1 MAADQRIVI
10 ENCSIA
16 TVDAHDTEYAD
27 GYVVIVGNRIE
38 SLGAGRA
45 PEGLENVVRRIDATG
60 HLVTPGLVNTHHHYY
75 QWITRGLATD
85 HNLFNWLVALYPT
98 WARIDEPM
106 VYAAAQGSLAMMA
119 RGGVTTAMDH
129 HYVFPRDSGDLSGA
143 IIRAARE
150 TGVRFTLA
158 RGSMDRSEK
167 DGGLPPDFAV
177 ETLEGALTATEATV
191 KEHHDPSFDAM
202 TQVAVAP
209 CSPFSVS
216 TELLRQGAELARRL
230 GVRLHT
236 HGSET
241 VEEEQFCKELFGMGP
256 TDYFESTGWLGE
268 DVWMAHCVHM
278 NDSDIAAF
286 ARTKTGVAHCPS
298 SNARL
303 AAGIARVP
311 DMLAAG
317 VPVGLG
323 VDGTASNES
332 GELHTELRNA
342 LLINRLGA
350 HKEAALN
357 ARQALRLGTYGGAQV
372 LGRASQIGSLEP
384 GKLADLVLWKLDT
397 LAHASIADPVTA
409 LVFGAAAPVTASF
422 VNGRQIVEAGRLL
435 HVDEDAIARATGAEP
450 RGGPPPAGGYPLSP
464 LGPGGP
470 GGEAGPRPGGRG
482 PRTGSTAAVSWARA
496 ALRAPRN
503 GHRPSV
509 PHDHMHHLPE
519 TRVRADVSTDR
530 RSRPCP
536 RIPCTPSTRNSPP

>member
-1 MAADQRIVI
+1 MAPSAAPSRIVI
-10 ENCSIA
+10 ENAAIA
-16 TVDAHDTEYAD
+16 TVDADDTEYAS
-27 GYVVIVGNRIE
+27 GHVVVADNKIE
-38 SLGAGRA
+38 SIGAGQA
-45 PEGLENVVRRIDATG
+45 PAGLENVVRRVDGTG
-60 HLVTPGLVNTHHHYY
+60 HLVTPGLINTHHHFY

-98 WARIDEPM
+98 WARIDEQM
-106 VYAAAQGSLAMMA
+106 ARVAAQGSLAMMA

-129 HYVFPRDSGDLSGA
+129 HYVYPKGSGDLSGA
-143 IIRAARE
+143 IIGAASDM
-150 TGVRFTLA
+150 GVRFTLA

-177 ETLEGALTATEATV
+177 ETLEGALAATEETV
-191 KEHHDPSFDAM
+191 GKHHDASFGAM

-216 TELLRQGAELARRL
+216 TELMKQGAELARRL

-241 VEEEQFCKELFGMGP
+241 VEEEKFCHELFGMGP

-286 ARTKTGVAHCPS
+286 ARTGTGVAHCPS

-311 DMLAAG
+311 DMLKAG

-350 HKEAALN
+350 HREAALN
-357 ARQALRLGTYGGAQV
+357 ARQALRLGTAGGARV
-372 LGRASQIGSLEP
+372 LGRAAEIGSLEA
-384 GKLADLVLWKLDT
+384 GKLADLVLWKIDGIG
-397 LAHASIADPVTA
+397 HSSIADPVTA
-409 LVFGAAAPVTASF
+409 IVFGAAAPVTLSL
-422 VNGRQIVEAGRLL
+422 VNGKPVVEDGRLL
-435 HVDEDAIARATGAEP
+435 HADEDAIARDARTEAQRLARITAE
-450 RGGPPPAGGYPLSP
+450 A
-464 LGPGGP
+464 
-470 GGEAGPRPGGRG
+470 
-482 PRTGSTAAVSWARA
+482 
-496 ALRAPRN
+496 
-503 GHRPSV
+503 
-509 PHDHMHHLPE
+509 
-519 TRVRADVSTDR
+519 
-530 RSRPCP
+530 
-536 RIPCTPSTRNSPP
+536 

>member
-1 MAADQRIVI
+1 MAPSAAPSRIVI
-10 ENCSIA
+10 ENAAIA
-16 TVDAHDTEYAD
+16 TVDANDTEYAS
-27 GYVVIVGNRIE
+27 GYVVVADNKIE
-38 SLGAGRA
+38 SIGAGQA
-45 PEGLENVVRRIDATG
+45 PAGLENVVRRVDGTG
-60 HLVTPGLVNTHHHYY
+60 HLVTPGLINTHHHFY

-98 WARIDEPM
+98 WARIDEQM
-106 VYAAAQGSLAMMA
+106 ARVAAQGSLAMMA

-129 HYVFPRDSGDLSGA
+129 HYVYPKGSGDLSGA
-143 IIRAARE
+143 IIGAASDM
-150 TGVRFTLA
+150 GVRFTLA

-177 ETLEGALTATEATV
+177 ETLEGALAATEETV
-191 KEHHDPSFDAM
+191 DKHHDASFGAM

-216 TELLRQGAELARRL
+216 TELMKQGAELARRL

-241 VEEEQFCKELFGMGP
+241 VEEEKFCHELFGMGP

-286 ARTKTGVAHCPS
+286 ARTGTGVAHCPS

-311 DMLAAG
+311 DMLKAG

-350 HKEAALN
+350 HREAALN
-357 ARQALRLGTYGGAQV
+357 ARQALRLGTVGGARV
-372 LGRASQIGSLEP
+372 LGRAAEIGSLEA
-384 GKLADLVLWKLDT
+384 GKLADLVLWKIDGIG
-397 LAHASIADPVTA
+397 HSSIADPVTA
-409 LVFGAAAPVTASF
+409 IVFGAAAPVTLSL
-422 VNGRQIVEAGRLL
+422 VNGKPVVEDGRLL
-435 HVDEDAIARATGAEP
+435 HADEDAIARDARQEAQRLARITAE
-450 RGGPPPAGGYPLSP
+450 A
-464 LGPGGP
+464 
-470 GGEAGPRPGGRG
+470 
-482 PRTGSTAAVSWARA
+482 
-496 ALRAPRN
+496 
-503 GHRPSV
+503 
-509 PHDHMHHLPE
+509 
-519 TRVRADVSTDR
+519 
-530 RSRPCP
+530 
-536 RIPCTPSTRNSPP
+536 

>member
-1 MAADQRIVI
+1 MAPSAAPQRIVI
-10 ENCSIA
+10 ENAAIA
-16 TVDAHDTEYAD
+16 TVDAQDTEYAS
-27 GYVVIVGNRIE
+27 GYLVIADNRIE

-60 HLVTPGLVNTHHHYY
+60 HLVTPGLVNTHHHFY

-98 WARIDEPM
+98 WARIDERM
-106 VYAAAQGSLAMMA
+106 GRVAAQGSLAMMA

-129 HYVFPRDSGDLSGA
+129 HYVYPKDGGDLSGA
-143 IIRAARE
+143 IIGAASE
-150 TGVRFTLA
+150 MGVRFTLA
-158 RGSMDRSEK
+158 RGSMDRSQK

-177 ETLEGALTATEATV
+177 ETLEGALAATEETV
-191 KEHHDPSFDAM
+191 KKYHDASFDAM

-216 TELLRQGAELARRL
+216 TELLKQGAELARRL

-241 VEEEQFCKELFGMGP
+241 VEEEKFCHELFGMGP

-286 ARTKTGVAHCPS
+286 ARTRTGVAHCPS

-311 DMLAAG
+311 DMLKAG

-342 LLINRLGA
+342 LLINRLNTQ
-350 HKEAALN
+350 HREAALN
-357 ARQALRLGTYGGAQV
+357 ARQALRLGTFGGAEV
-372 LGRASQIGSLEP
+372 LGRATQIGSLEA

-422 VNGRQIVEAGRLL
+422 VNGKQIVEQNRLL
-435 HVDEDAIARATGAEP
+435 TVDEDAIARDTRAEAQ
-450 RGGPPPAGGYPLSP
+450 RLA
-464 LGPGGP
+464 
-470 GGEAGPRPGGRG
+470 RI
-482 PRTGSTAAVSWARA
+482 AAQ
-496 ALRAPRN
+496 
-503 GHRPSV
+503 G
-509 PHDHMHHLPE
+509 
-519 TRVRADVSTDR
+519 
-530 RSRPCP
+530 
-536 RIPCTPSTRNSPP
+536 

>member
-1 MAADQRIVI
+1 MAAARRIVI
-10 ENCSIA
+10 ENSSIA
-16 TVDAHDTEYAD
+16 TVDADGTEYPSGHLVID
-27 GYVVIVGNRIE
+27 GDRIE
-38 SLGAGRA
+38 TLGAGRA

-60 HLVTPGLVNTHHHYY
+60 HLMTPGLVNTHHHFY
-75 QWITRGLATD
+75 QWLTRGLATD
-85 HNLFNWLVALYPT
+85 HNLFDWLVALYPT

-106 VYAAAQGSLAMMA
+106 VYAAARGSLATLA

-129 HYVFPRDSGDLSGA
+129 HYVHPKDSGDLSGA

-158 RGSMDRSEK
+158 RGSMDLGEK

-177 ETLEGALTATEATV
+177 ETLDGALAATERTV
-191 KEHHDPSFDAM
+191 QEHHDTSFGAL

-216 TELLRQGAELARRL
+216 TELMREGAELARRL

-241 VEEEQFCKELFGMGP
+241 VEEEQFCKERFGMGP

-286 ARTKTGVAHCPS
+286 ARTRTGVAHCPS

-350 HKEAALN
+350 HREHALST
-357 ARQALRLGTYGGAQV
+357 RQALRLGTYGGAQV
-372 LGRASQIGSLEP
+372 LGRAAEIGSLEP

-397 LAHASIADPVTA
+397 LAHASIADPVAA
-409 LVFGAAAPVTASF
+409 LVLGAAAPVTASF
-422 VNGRQIVEAGRLL
+422 VHGRQIVEDGRLL
-435 HVDEDAIARATGAEP
+435 HIDEDAVAR
-450 RGGPPPAGGYPLSP
+450 
-464 LGPGGP
+464 
-470 GGEAGPRPGGRG
+470 
-482 PRTGSTAAVSWARA
+482 
-496 ALRAPRN
+496 
-503 GHRPSV
+503 
-509 PHDHMHHLPE
+509 
-519 TRVRADVSTDR
+519 
-530 RSRPCP
+530 
-536 RIPCTPSTRNSPP
+536 STRHEAQRLARIAGQG

>member
-1 MAADQRIVI
+1 MAVQRTVI
-10 ENCSIA
+10 ENCAIA
-16 TVDAHDTEYAD
+16 TVDAGDTEYSSGHIVVAD
-27 GYVVIVGNRIE
+27 NRIE
-38 SLGAGRA
+38 SVGAGKA
-45 PEGLENVVRRIDATG
+45 PENLENVVRRVDGTG
-60 HLVTPGLVNTHHHYY
+60 HLATPGLVNTHHHFY

-85 HNLFNWLVALYPT
+85 HNLFDWLVALYPT
-98 WARIDEPM
+98 WARIDERM
-106 VYAAAQGSLAMMA
+106 VYAAAQGSLAMMV

-129 HYVFPRDSGDLSGA
+129 HYVFPKGSGDLSGA

-177 ETLEGALTATEATV
+177 ETLEGALAATEATV
-191 KEHHDPSFDAM
+191 DEHHDASFDSM
-202 TQVAVAP
+202 VQVAVAP

-216 TELLRQGAELARRL
+216 TELMRQGAELARRK

-286 ARTKTGVAHCPS
+286 ARTRTGVAHCPS

-342 LLINRLGA
+342 LLVNRLGA
-350 HKEAALN
+350 HREAALN

-372 LGRASQIGSLEP
+372 LGRASQIGSLEA
-384 GKLADLVLWKLDT
+384 GKLADLVLWRMDT

-409 LVFGAAAPVTASF
+409 LVFGAAAPVTLSL
-422 VNGRQIVEAGRLL
+422 VDGKPVVEDSRLL
-435 HVDEDAIARATGAEP
+435 NVDEDAIARST
-450 RGGPPPAGGYPLSP
+450 RD
-464 LGPGGP
+464 
-470 GGEAGPRPGGRG
+470 EAQRLARI
-482 PRTGSTAAVSWARA
+482 TARA
-496 ALRAPRN
+496 
-503 GHRPSV
+503 
-509 PHDHMHHLPE
+509 
-519 TRVRADVSTDR
+519 
-530 RSRPCP
+530 
-536 RIPCTPSTRNSPP
+536 

>member
-1 MAADQRIVI
+1 MAASRIVI
-10 ENCSIA
+10 ENCAIA
-16 TVDAHDTEYAD
+16 TVDAHDTEYAS
-27 GYVVIVGNRIE
+27 GHVVVADNRIE
-38 SLGAGRA
+38 SVGAGPA
-45 PEGLENVVRRIDATG
+45 PARLENVVRRIDGTG
-60 HLVTPGLVNTHHHYY
+60 HLVTPGLVNTHHHFY
-75 QWITRGLATD
+75 QWLTRGLATD
-85 HNLFNWLVALYPT
+85 HNLFDWLVALYPT
-98 WARIDEPM
+98 WARLDEPM
-106 VYAAAQGSLAMMA
+106 VRTAAQGSLAMMV

-129 HYVFPRDSGDLSGA
+129 HYVYPRGTGDLSGA
-143 IIRAARE
+143 IIGAAAE
-150 TGVRFTLA
+150 MGVRFTLA
-158 RGSMDRSEK
+158 RGSMDRGTS

-177 ETLEGALTATEATV
+177 ESLDDALAATEKTIDA
-191 KEHHDPSFDAM
+191 HHDASFDAM
-202 TQVAVAP
+202 TQIAVAP

-216 TELLRQGAELARRL
+216 TELLKQGAELARRK

-256 TDYFESTGWLGE
+256 TDYFESTGWLGS

-286 ARTKTGVAHCPS
+286 GRTGTGVAHCPS

-311 DMLAAG
+311 DMLGAG

-350 HKEAALN
+350 RGESALT

-372 LGRASQIGSLEP
+372 LGRAGQIGSIEP

-409 LVFGAAAPVTASF
+409 LVFGAAAPITLSL
-422 VNGRQIVEAGRLL
+422 VNGRTVVEDSHLTT
-435 HVDEDAIARATGAEP
+435 VDEDAIARSTRSEAQRLARIAATG
-450 RGGPPPAGGYPLSP
+450 
-464 LGPGGP
+464 
-470 GGEAGPRPGGRG
+470 
-482 PRTGSTAAVSWARA
+482 
-496 ALRAPRN
+496 
-503 GHRPSV
+503 
-509 PHDHMHHLPE
+509 
-519 TRVRADVSTDR
+519 
-530 RSRPCP
+530 
-536 RIPCTPSTRNSPP
+536 

>member
-1 MAADQRIVI
+1 MAPSAAPSRIVI
-10 ENCSIA
+10 ENAAIA
-16 TVDAHDTEYAD
+16 TVDANDTEYAS
-27 GYVVIVGNRIE
+27 GYVVVADNKIE
-38 SLGAGRA
+38 SIGAGQA
-45 PEGLENVVRRIDATG
+45 PAGLENVVRRVDGTG
-60 HLVTPGLVNTHHHYY
+60 HLVTPGLINTHHHFY

-98 WARIDEPM
+98 WARIDEQM
-106 VYAAAQGSLAMMA
+106 ARVAAQGSLAMMA

-129 HYVFPRDSGDLSGA
+129 HYVYPKGSGDLSGA
-143 IIRAARE
+143 IIGAASDM
-150 TGVRFTLA
+150 GVRFTLA

-177 ETLEGALTATEATV
+177 ETLEGALAATEETV
-191 KEHHDPSFDAM
+191 DKHHDASFGAM

-216 TELLRQGAELARRL
+216 SELMKQGAELARRL

-241 VEEEQFCKELFGMGP
+241 VEEEKFCHELFGMGP

-286 ARTKTGVAHCPS
+286 ARTGTGVAHCPS

-311 DMLAAG
+311 DMLKAG

-350 HKEAALN
+350 HREAALN
-357 ARQALRLGTYGGAQV
+357 ARQALRLGTAGGARV
-372 LGRASQIGSLEP
+372 LGRAAEIGSLEA
-384 GKLADLVLWKLDT
+384 GKLADLVLWKIDGIG
-397 LAHASIADPVTA
+397 HSSIADPVTA
-409 LVFGAAAPVTASF
+409 IVFGAAAPVTLSL
-422 VNGRQIVEAGRLL
+422 VNGKPVVEDGRLL
-435 HVDEDAIARATGAEP
+435 HADEDAIARDARQEAQRLARITAE
-450 RGGPPPAGGYPLSP
+450 A
-464 LGPGGP
+464 
-470 GGEAGPRPGGRG
+470 
-482 PRTGSTAAVSWARA
+482 
-496 ALRAPRN
+496 
-503 GHRPSV
+503 
-509 PHDHMHHLPE
+509 
-519 TRVRADVSTDR
+519 
-530 RSRPCP
+530 
-536 RIPCTPSTRNSPP
+536 

>member
-1 MAADQRIVI
+1 MAADRRTVI
-10 ENCSIA
+10 ENCAIA
-16 TVDAHDTEYAD
+16 TVDANDTEHAAGHLVLAGD
-27 GYVVIVGNRIE
+27 RIE
-38 SLGAGRA
+38 SLGPGPA
-45 PEGLENVVRRIDATG
+45 PEGLENVARRIDATG
-60 HLVTPGLVNTHHHYY
+60 HLATPGLVNTHHHFY
-75 QWITRGLATD
+75 QWLTRGLATD
-85 HNLFNWLVALYPT
+85 HNLFDWLVALYPT
-98 WARIDEPM
+98 WARIDEAM
-106 VYAAAQGSLAMMA
+106 VHAAAQGSLATMA

-129 HYVFPRDSGDLSGA
+129 HYVFPRGSGDLSGA
-143 IIRAARE
+143 IVTAARDM
-150 TGVRFTLA
+150 GVRFTLA
-158 RGSMDRSEK
+158 RGSMDRGES

-177 ETLEGALTATEATV
+177 ETLDDALAATEETV
-191 KEHHDPSFDAM
+191 RRHHDTSPGAM

-216 TELLRQGAELARRL
+216 TELMRQGAELARRL

-241 VEEEQFCKELFGMGP
+241 VEEEKFCHELFGMGP
-256 TDYFESTGWLGE
+256 TDYFESTGWLGD

-286 ARTKTGVAHCPS
+286 ARTGTGVAHCPS

-350 HKEAALN
+350 HREKALT
-357 ARQALRLGTYGGAQV
+357 ARQALRLGTHGGARV
-372 LGRASQIGSLEP
+372 LGRADEIGSLEP
-384 GKLADLVLWKLDT
+384 GKLADLVLWRMDT

-422 VNGRQIVEAGRLL
+422 VNGRRIVENGRLL
-435 HVDEDAIARATGAEP
+435 TADEDAVARTTRAEARRLARIA
-450 RGGPPPAGGYPLSP
+450 
-464 LGPGGP
+464 
-470 GGEAGPRPGGRG
+470 
-482 PRTGSTAAVSWARA
+482 
-496 ALRAPRN
+496 
-503 GHRPSV
+503 GH
-509 PHDHMHHLPE
+509 
-519 TRVRADVSTDR
+519 A
-530 RSRPCP
+530 
-536 RIPCTPSTRNSPP
+536 

>member
-1 MAADQRIVI
+1 MAADRRTVI
-10 ENCSIA
+10 ENCAIA
-16 TVDAHDTEYAD
+16 TVDANDTEHAGGHLVLAGD
-27 GYVVIVGNRIE
+27 RIE
-38 SLGAGRA
+38 SLGPGPA
-45 PEGLENVVRRIDATG
+45 PEGLENVARRIDATG
-60 HLVTPGLVNTHHHYY
+60 HLATPGLVNTHHHFY
-75 QWITRGLATD
+75 QWLTRGLATD
-85 HNLFNWLVALYPT
+85 HNLFDWLVALYPT
-98 WARIDEPM
+98 WARIDEAM
-106 VYAAAQGSLAMMA
+106 VHAAAQGSLAMMA

-129 HYVFPRDSGDLSGA
+129 HYVFPRGSGDLSGA
-143 IIRAARE
+143 IITAARDM
-150 TGVRFTLA
+150 GVRFTLA
-158 RGSMDRSEK
+158 RGSMDRGES

-177 ETLEGALTATEATV
+177 ETLDDALAATEETV
-191 KEHHDPSFDAM
+191 RRHHDTAPGAM

-216 TELLRQGAELARRL
+216 TELMRQGAELARRL

-241 VEEEQFCKELFGMGP
+241 VEEEKFCHELFGMGP
-256 TDYFESTGWLGE
+256 TDYFASTGWLGD

-286 ARTKTGVAHCPS
+286 ARTGTGVAHCPS

-350 HKEAALN
+350 HREKALT
-357 ARQALRLGTYGGAQV
+357 ARQALRLGTHGGARV
-372 LGRASQIGSLEP
+372 LGRADEIGSLEP
-384 GKLADLVLWKLDT
+384 GKLADLVLWRMDT

-422 VNGRQIVEAGRLL
+422 VNGRQIVQDNRLL
-435 HVDEDAIARATGAEP
+435 TADEDAVARTTRAEARRLARIA
-450 RGGPPPAGGYPLSP
+450 
-464 LGPGGP
+464 
-470 GGEAGPRPGGRG
+470 
-482 PRTGSTAAVSWARA
+482 
-496 ALRAPRN
+496 
-503 GHRPSV
+503 GH
-509 PHDHMHHLPE
+509 
-519 TRVRADVSTDR
+519 A
-530 RSRPCP
+530 
-536 RIPCTPSTRNSPP
+536 

>member
-1 MAADQRIVI
+1 MAPSAAPQRTVI
-10 ENCSIA
+10 ENVALA
-16 TVDAHDTEYAD
+16 TVDAEDTEYAS
-27 GYVVIVGNRIE
+27 GHLVVAGNRIE
-38 SLGAGRA
+38 SLGAGKA
-45 PEGLENVVRRIDATG
+45 PEGLENVVRRVDGTG
-60 HLVTPGLVNTHHHYY
+60 HLATPGLVNTHHHFY

-85 HNLFNWLVALYPT
+85 HNLFDWLVALYPT
-98 WARIDEPM
+98 WARIDEDM
-106 VYAAAQGSLAMMA
+106 VRAAARGSLAMMA

-129 HYVFPRDSGDLSGA
+129 HYVYPKGSGDLSGA
-143 IIRAARE
+143 IIGAARE

-177 ETLEGALTATEATV
+177 ETLEGALAATEATV
-191 KEHHDPSFDAM
+191 AEHHDASFDAM

-216 TELLRQGAELARRL
+216 TELMRQGAELARRL

-241 VEEEQFCKELFGMGP
+241 VEEEKFCHELFGMGP
-256 TDYFESTGWLGE
+256 TDYFASTGWLGD

-286 ARTKTGVAHCPS
+286 ARTGTGVAHCPS

-350 HKEAALN
+350 HREAALN
-357 ARQALRLGTYGGAQV
+357 ARQALRLGTFGGAQV
-372 LGRASQIGSLEP
+372 LGRASQIGSLEA
-384 GKLADLVLWKLDT
+384 GKLADLVLWKIDGIGHST
-397 LAHASIADPVTA
+397 IADPVTA
-409 LVFGAAAPVTASF
+409 LVFGAAAPVTLSL
-422 VNGRQIVEAGRLL
+422 VNGEPVVEHGRLL
-435 HVDEDAIARATGAEP
+435 HVDEDA
-450 RGGPPPAGGYPLSP
+450 
-464 LGPGGP
+464 
-470 GGEAGPRPGGRG
+470 
-482 PRTGSTAAVSWARA
+482 VARA
-496 ALRAPRN
+496 ARDEARRLA
-503 GHRPSV
+503 
-509 PHDHMHHLPE
+509 
-519 TRVRADVSTDR
+519 RVAAER
-530 RSRPCP
+530 
-536 RIPCTPSTRNSPP
+536 

>member
-1 MAADQRIVI
+1 MAPVQRTVI
-10 ENCSIA
+10 ENCAVA
-16 TVDAHDTEYAD
+16 TVDADDTEYPT
-27 GYVVIVGNRIE
+27 GHVVVAGNRIE
-38 SLGAGRA
+38 AVGPGAA
-45 PEGLENVVRRIDATG
+45 PQGLEGVTRRIDASG
-60 HLVTPGLVNTHHHYY
+60 HLVTPGLVNTHHHFY

-85 HNLFNWLVALYPT
+85 HNLFDWLVALYPV
-98 WARIDEPM
+98 WARIDESM
-106 VYAAAQGSLAMMA
+106 LHAAAQGSLAMMA

-129 HYVFPRDSGDLSGA
+129 HYIYPRGSGDLSGA
-143 IIRAARE
+143 VIRAARE

-158 RGSMDRSEK
+158 RGSMDRGESA
-167 DGGLPPDFAV
+167 GGLPPDFAV
-177 ETLEGALTATEATV
+177 ETLDGALAATEAAIDA
-191 KEHHDPSFDAM
+191 HHDPSFDAM

-216 TELLRQGAELARRL
+216 TELLSQGAELARRR

-241 VEEEQFCKELFGMGP
+241 VEEEKFCHELFGMGP

-286 ARTKTGVAHCPS
+286 ARTRTGVAHCPS

-350 HKEAALN
+350 HREKALN

-372 LGRASQIGSLEP
+372 LGRAAQIGSLEP
-384 GKLADLVLWKLDT
+384 GKLADLVLWRLDT

-409 LVFGAAAPVTASF
+409 LVFGAAAPVTLSL
-422 VNGRQIVEAGRLL
+422 VNGVPVVENGRLL
-435 HVDEDAIARATGAEP
+435 HVDEDAVAR
-450 RGGPPPAGGYPLSP
+450 
-464 LGPGGP
+464 
-470 GGEAGPRPGGRG
+470 
-482 PRTGSTAAVSWARA
+482 
-496 ALRAPRN
+496 
-503 GHRPSV
+503 
-509 PHDHMHHLPE
+509 
-519 TRVRADVSTDR
+519 
-530 RSRPCP
+530 
-536 RIPCTPSTRNSPP
+536 STRDAAQRLARIAAQG

>member
-1 MAADQRIVI
+1 MAPSTADRTSADRTATDRIVI
-10 ENCSIA
+10 ENVAIA
-16 TVDAHDTEYAD
+16 TVDATDTEYAS
-27 GYVVIVGNRIE
+27 GYIVVAGNKIE
-38 SLGAGRA
+38 SIGAGKA
-45 PEGLENVVRRIDATG
+45 PEGLANVVRRIDGTG
-60 HLVTPGLVNTHHHYY
+60 HLATPGLVNTHHHFY
-75 QWITRGLATD
+75 QWITRGIATD
-85 HNLFNWLVALYPT
+85 HNLFNWLKTLYPT
-98 WARIDEPM
+98 WARIDEQM
-106 VYAAAQGSLAMMA
+106 TYAAAQGSLGMMV

-129 HYVFPRDSGDLSGA
+129 HYVFPQGSGDLSGS
-143 IIRAARE
+143 IIRAASE
-150 TGVRFTLA
+150 MGVRFTLA

-177 ETLEGALTATEATV
+177 ETLEGALAATEETV
-191 KEHHDPSFDAM
+191 RKHHDSSFDAM

-216 TELLRQGAELARRL
+216 TELLKQGAELARRL

-241 VEEEQFCKELFGMGP
+241 VEEEKFCHELFGMGP

-268 DVWMAHCVHM
+268 DVWMAHSVHM

-286 ARTKTGVAHCPS
+286 GRTKTGVAHCPS

-350 HKEAALN
+350 HREAALN

-372 LGRASQIGSLEP
+372 LGRATQIGSLEA

-397 LAHASIADPVTA
+397 LAHSSIADPVTA
-409 LVFGAAAPVTASF
+409 LVFGAAAPVTLSL
-422 VNGRQIVEAGRLL
+422 VNGKPVVEDSRLL
-435 HVDEDAIARATGAEP
+435 HVDEDAIAR
-450 RGGPPPAGGYPLSP
+450 
-464 LGPGGP
+464 
-470 GGEAGPRPGGRG
+470 
-482 PRTGSTAAVSWARA
+482 
-496 ALRAPRN
+496 
-503 GHRPSV
+503 
-509 PHDHMHHLPE
+509 
-519 TRVRADVSTDR
+519 
-530 RSRPCP
+530 
-536 RIPCTPSTRNSPP
+536 STRDEAQRLARIAAQS

>member
-1 MAADQRIVI
+1 MAADRRTVI
-10 ENCSIA
+10 ENCAIA
-16 TVDAHDTEYAD
+16 TVDAQDTEHATGHLVLAGD
-27 GYVVIVGNRIE
+27 RIE
-38 SLGAGRA
+38 SLGPGPA
-45 PEGLENVVRRIDATG
+45 PEGLENVARRIDATG
-60 HLVTPGLVNTHHHYY
+60 HLATPGLVNTHHHFY
-75 QWITRGLATD
+75 QWLTRGLATD
-85 HNLFNWLVALYPT
+85 HNLFDWLVALYPT
-98 WARIDEPM
+98 WARIDEAM
-106 VYAAAQGSLAMMA
+106 VHAAAQGSLAMMA

-129 HYVFPRDSGDLSGA
+129 HYVFPRGSGDLSEA
-143 IIRAARE
+143 IIGAARDM
-150 TGVRFTLA
+150 GVRFTLA
-158 RGSMDRSEK
+158 RGSMDRGES

-177 ETLEGALTATEATV
+177 ETLDDALAATEETV
-191 KEHHDPSFDAM
+191 RRHHDTSPGAM

-216 TELLRQGAELARRL
+216 TELMRQGAELARRL

-241 VEEEQFCKELFGMGP
+241 VEEEKFCHELFGMGP
-256 TDYFESTGWLGE
+256 TDYFESTGWLGD

-286 ARTKTGVAHCPS
+286 ARTGTGVAHCPS

-350 HKEAALN
+350 HREKALT
-357 ARQALRLGTYGGAQV
+357 ARQALRLGTHGGARV
-372 LGRASQIGSLEP
+372 LGRADEIGSLEP
-384 GKLADLVLWKLDT
+384 GKLADLVLWRMDT

-422 VNGRQIVEAGRLL
+422 VNGRQIVENGRLL
-435 HVDEDAIARATGAEP
+435 TADEDAVARTTRAEARRLARIA
-450 RGGPPPAGGYPLSP
+450 
-464 LGPGGP
+464 
-470 GGEAGPRPGGRG
+470 
-482 PRTGSTAAVSWARA
+482 
-496 ALRAPRN
+496 
-503 GHRPSV
+503 GH
-509 PHDHMHHLPE
+509 
-519 TRVRADVSTDR
+519 A
-530 RSRPCP
+530 
-536 RIPCTPSTRNSPP
+536 

>member
-1 MAADQRIVI
+1 MAADRRTVI
-10 ENCSIA
+10 ENCAIA
-16 TVDAHDTEYAD
+16 TVDANDTEHAGGHLVLAGD
-27 GYVVIVGNRIE
+27 RIE
-38 SLGAGRA
+38 SLGPGPA
-45 PEGLENVVRRIDATG
+45 PEGLENVARRIDATG
-60 HLVTPGLVNTHHHYY
+60 HLATPGLVNTHHHFY
-75 QWITRGLATD
+75 QWLTRGLATD
-85 HNLFNWLVALYPT
+85 HNLFDWLVALYPT
-98 WARIDEPM
+98 WARIDEAM
-106 VYAAAQGSLAMMA
+106 VHAAAQGSLAMMA

-129 HYVFPRDSGDLSGA
+129 HYVFPRGSGDLSGA
-143 IIRAARE
+143 IITAARDM
-150 TGVRFTLA
+150 GVRFTLA
-158 RGSMDRSEK
+158 RGSMDRGES

-177 ETLEGALTATEATV
+177 ETLDDALAATEETV
-191 KEHHDPSFDAM
+191 RRHHDTAPGAM

-216 TELLRQGAELARRL
+216 TELMRQGAELARRL

-241 VEEEQFCKELFGMGP
+241 VEEEKFCHELFGMGP
-256 TDYFESTGWLGE
+256 TDYFASTGWLGD

-286 ARTKTGVAHCPS
+286 ARTGTGVAHCPS

-350 HKEAALN
+350 HREKALT
-357 ARQALRLGTYGGAQV
+357 ARQALRLGTHGGARV
-372 LGRASQIGSLEP
+372 LGRADEIGSLEP
-384 GKLADLVLWKLDT
+384 GKLADLVLWRMDT

-422 VNGRQIVEAGRLL
+422 VNGRQIVEYGWLL
-435 HVDEDAIARATGAEP
+435 TADEDAIARTTRAEA
-450 RGGPPPAGGYPLSP
+450 RRLARIAGH
-464 LGPGGP
+464 
-470 GGEAGPRPGGRG
+470 A
-482 PRTGSTAAVSWARA
+482 
-496 ALRAPRN
+496 
-503 GHRPSV
+503 
-509 PHDHMHHLPE
+509 
-519 TRVRADVSTDR
+519 
-530 RSRPCP
+530 
-536 RIPCTPSTRNSPP
+536 

>member
-1 MAADQRIVI
+1 MAADRRTVI
-10 ENCSIA
+10 ENCAIA
-16 TVDAHDTEYAD
+16 TVDANDTEHAGGHLVLAD
-27 GYVVIVGNRIE
+27 DRIE
-38 SLGAGRA
+38 SLGPGPA
-45 PEGLENVVRRIDATG
+45 PEGLENVARRIDATG
-60 HLVTPGLVNTHHHYY
+60 HLATPGLVNTHHHFY
-75 QWITRGLATD
+75 QWLTRGLATD
-85 HNLFNWLVALYPT
+85 HNLFDWLVALYPT
-98 WARIDEPM
+98 WARIDEAM
-106 VYAAAQGSLAMMA
+106 VHAAAQGSLAMMA

-129 HYVFPRDSGDLSGA
+129 HYVFPRGSGDLSGA
-143 IIRAARE
+143 IITAARDM
-150 TGVRFTLA
+150 GVRFTLA
-158 RGSMDRSEK
+158 RGSMDRGES

-177 ETLEGALTATEATV
+177 ETLDDALAATEETV
-191 KEHHDPSFDAM
+191 RRHHDTAPGAM

-216 TELLRQGAELARRL
+216 TELMRQGAELARRL

-241 VEEEQFCKELFGMGP
+241 VEEEKFCHELFGMGP
-256 TDYFESTGWLGE
+256 TDYFASTGWLGD

-286 ARTKTGVAHCPS
+286 ARTGTGVAHCPS

-350 HKEAALN
+350 HREKALT
-357 ARQALRLGTYGGAQV
+357 ARQALRLGTHGGARV
-372 LGRASQIGSLEP
+372 LGRADEIGSLEP
-384 GKLADLVLWKLDT
+384 GKLADLVLWRMDT

-422 VNGRQIVEAGRLL
+422 VNGRQIVENGRLL
-435 HVDEDAIARATGAEP
+435 TADEDAVARTTRAEARRLARIAGQA
-450 RGGPPPAGGYPLSP
+450 
-464 LGPGGP
+464 
-470 GGEAGPRPGGRG
+470 
-482 PRTGSTAAVSWARA
+482 
-496 ALRAPRN
+496 
-503 GHRPSV
+503 
-509 PHDHMHHLPE
+509 
-519 TRVRADVSTDR
+519 
-530 RSRPCP
+530 
-536 RIPCTPSTRNSPP
+536 

>member
-1 MAADQRIVI
+1 MAPSAAPSRIVI
-10 ENCSIA
+10 ENAAIA
-16 TVDAHDTEYAD
+16 TVDANDTEYAS
-27 GYVVIVGNRIE
+27 GYVVVADNKIE
-38 SLGAGRA
+38 SIGAGQA
-45 PEGLENVVRRIDATG
+45 PAGLENVVRRVDGTG
-60 HLVTPGLVNTHHHYY
+60 HLVTPGLINTHHHFY

-98 WARIDEPM
+98 WARIDEQM
-106 VYAAAQGSLAMMA
+106 ARVAAQGSLAMMA

-129 HYVFPRDSGDLSGA
+129 HYVYPKGSGDLSGA
-143 IIRAARE
+143 IIGAASDM
-150 TGVRFTLA
+150 GVRFTLA

-177 ETLEGALTATEATV
+177 ETLEGALAATEETV
-191 KEHHDPSFDAM
+191 DKHHDASFGAM

-216 TELLRQGAELARRL
+216 TELMKQGAELARRL

-241 VEEEQFCKELFGMGP
+241 VEEEKFCHELFGMGP

-286 ARTKTGVAHCPS
+286 ARTGTGVAHCPS

-311 DMLAAG
+311 DMLKAG
-317 VPVGLG
+317 VPVGIG

-350 HKEAALN
+350 HREAALN
-357 ARQALRLGTYGGAQV
+357 ARQALRLGTAGGARV
-372 LGRASQIGSLEP
+372 LGRAAEIGSLEA
-384 GKLADLVLWKLDT
+384 GKLADLVLWKIDGIG
-397 LAHASIADPVTA
+397 HSSIADPVTA
-409 LVFGAAAPVTASF
+409 IVFGAAAPVTLSL
-422 VNGRQIVEAGRLL
+422 VNGKPVVENGRLL
-435 HVDEDAIARATGAEP
+435 HADEDAIARDARSEAQRLARITAE
-450 RGGPPPAGGYPLSP
+450 A
-464 LGPGGP
+464 
-470 GGEAGPRPGGRG
+470 
-482 PRTGSTAAVSWARA
+482 
-496 ALRAPRN
+496 
-503 GHRPSV
+503 
-509 PHDHMHHLPE
+509 
-519 TRVRADVSTDR
+519 
-530 RSRPCP
+530 
-536 RIPCTPSTRNSPP
+536 

>member
-1 MAADQRIVI
+1 MAAAQRIVI

-16 TVDAHDTEYAD
+16 TVDADDTEYAS
-27 GYVVIVGNRIE
+27 GYLVLADNRIE
-38 SLGAGRA
+38 ALGAGPA

-60 HLVTPGLVNTHHHYY
+60 HLATPGLINTHHHFY

-85 HNLFNWLVALYPT
+85 HNLFDWLVALYPI

-106 VYAAAQGSLAMMA
+106 AYTAARGSLAMMA

-129 HYVFPRDSGDLSGA
+129 HYVYPRGTGDLSGA

-158 RGSMDRSEK
+158 RGSMDRGES

-177 ETLEGALTATEATV
+177 ESLDGALAATEATV

-216 TELLRQGAELARRL
+216 TELLRNAAELARGL

-241 VEEEQFCKELFGMGP
+241 VEEEKFCHELFGMGP

-286 ARTKTGVAHCPS
+286 ARTGTGVAHCPS

-350 HKEAALN
+350 HKESALN
-357 ARQALRLGTYGGAQV
+357 ARQALRLGTHGGARV
-372 LGRASQIGSLEP
+372 LGRAAETGSLEA
-384 GKLADLVLWKLDT
+384 GKLADVVLWKLDT

-422 VNGRQIVEAGRLL
+422 VNGRQIVEDGRLL
-435 HVDEDAIARATGAEP
+435 TVDEDAVARAT
-450 RGGPPPAGGYPLSP
+450 RD
-464 LGPGGP
+464 
-470 GGEAGPRPGGRG
+470 EARRLAQL
-482 PRTGSTAAVSWARA
+482 AA
-496 ALRAPRN
+496 
-503 GHRPSV
+503 
-509 PHDHMHHLPE
+509 
-519 TRVRADVSTDR
+519 R
-530 RSRPCP
+530 R
-536 RIPCTPSTRNSPP
+536 